1 MSNSEGEEIEVK
13 NIQFDHNLHSI
24 FHDLDNSLKMPPST
38 TVNQVMVFEG
48 PEHYDPKDI
57 EKDYKS

>member
-1 MSNSEGEEIEVK
+1 ML
-13 NIQFDHNLHSI
+13 QFDNNLQSL
-24 FHDLDNSLKMPPST
+24 FHDMDNSSKIPPST
-38 TVNQVMVFEG
+38 SQNQTSIAEA

>member
-1 MSNSEGEEIEVK
+1 MKIV
-13 NIQFDHNLHSI
+13 QFDGNLHTL
-24 FHDLDNSLKMPPST
+24 FHDMDNSSKLQLST
-38 TVNQVMVFEG
+38 TVNQTSYFEW